1 MASNG
6 NYKTIAVLGPNGVY
20 MSHCTWKKAST
31 LLCSG
36 RADRV
41 DATTIRLKETK
52 KTRKEV
58 MRKIIEKSGRRC
70 YICGE
75 VIPETDCATIDHVIP
90 KSRDR
95 FSDTYENMQCCCVR
109 CNSDKKNMMPI
120 EYVRHILDNR
130 EQYDYL
136 SDERIEYLA
145 EEFIAY
151 QKYFSKE
158 KHQKKS
164 RRRGRR

>member
-1 MASNG
+1 
-6 NYKTIAVLGPNGVY
+6 

-41 DATTIRLKETK
+41 NATTIRLKETK
-52 KTRKEV
+52 RMRKDN
-58 MRKIIEKSGRRC
+58 MRKIIEESGRRC

-75 VIPETDCATIDHVIP
+75 VIPESDCATIDHVVP

-95 FSDTYENMQCCCVR
+95 FSDTYENMQCCCSR
-109 CNSDKKNMMPI
+109 CNSDKKNMMPT
-120 EYVRHILDNR
+120 EYIQHILNNR

-136 SDERIEYLA
+136 SDERIQYLK
-145 EEFIAY
+145 EEFMAYQDYFAY
-151 QKYFSKE
+151 QKR
-158 KHQKKS
+158 QKKS
-164 RRRGRR
+164 KRRYR